1 MTTSIVSP
9 LRCFLDEI
17 EDKRM
22 IRVLNDSCPN
32 CGGKSYELKYAP
44 PQIIEGEYQ
53 TGLLHFVCD
62 CGKRWKPNG
71 TKGGMM
77 AVWIIERMLNASVAH

>member
-1 MTTSIVSP
+1 MTTSLVSP
-9 LRCFLDEI
+9 LWCFPDEI
-17 EDKRM
+17 QDKGM
-22 IRVLNDSCPN
+22 IRALNDSCPS

-62 CGKRWKPNG
+62 CGKRWSR
-71 TKGGMM
+71 T
-77 AVWIIERMLNASVAH
+77 ASHRE